1 MHVGTNNVSNNA
13 NYLNNVKRIV
23 KLVKE
28 TCKDINLSLPSVL
41 FCTDIKD
48 INATINTTNFHLENY
63 CKQQNVGCIDNRNI

>member
-1 MHVGTNNVSNNA
+1 MHVGTNNISNNA

-28 TCKDINLSLPSVL
+28 SCKDINLSFSSVF

-48 INATINTTNFHLENY
+48 INATINTTNFSPRKLLQTAKCRMY
-63 CKQQNVGCIDNRNI
+63 